1 MEKVKV
7 LLFVDRMRTGGIQ
20 ILLVNLLKVFDKKK
34 YSFDVLMLDDGTDY
48 PMEKDIIEAGASIY
62 KLKGIWIN
70 TPIDY
75 IKYKKAVSAFFMID
89 EKVCLQSEFVNC

>member
-48 PMEKDIIEAGASIY
+48 PMENDIIETE
-62 KLKGIWIN
+62 LRFTN
-70 TPIDY
+70 
-75 IKYKKAVSAFFMID
+75 
-89 EKVCLQSEFVNC
+89 

>member
-34 YSFDVLMLDDGTDY
+34 YSFDVGRWNRLPYGERY
-48 PMEKDIIEAGASIY
+48 Y
-62 KLKGIWIN
+62 
-70 TPIDY
+70 
-75 IKYKKAVSAFFMID
+75 
-89 EKVCLQSEFVNC
+89 